1 MAQQAA
7 TPSSS
12 DDEEEE
18 EVACFERDTES
29 FMLRRRRFTFPGLP
43 PVVLNQDFVSVEGTG
58 GAVWR
63 PSIEFSEFVC
73 SEEGRRCL
81 PLAGKSVLEI
91 SSGLGLGAIVA
102 WHLGA
107 APVVATDLGSKDGP
121 MALLARNVS
130 ENCGPRAVATPQPSP
145 GRTSRDHSRGG
156 EAGSAPE
163 GGSAED
169 EGAPPP
175 GRRRP
180 PPPPPPSVQSL
191 RWGDKA
197 QLADALRKFD
207 GFGPDVVLACDVV
220 FDDALLPALLETLAE
235 AACRTTRGGGRPSLC
250 VSHQKRN
257 RRREDSFFAALAK
270 RIGGGGQLRMVHQQN
285 DLSVL
290 MFTYLMVRH

>member
-7 TPSSS
+7 TTSSS
-12 DDEEEE
+12 DGEEEE

-29 FMLRRRRFTFPGLP
+29 FMLRKRRFMFPGLP

-63 PSIEFSEFVC
+63 PSIQFSEFVC
-73 SEEGRRCL
+73 GEEGRRFL

-107 APVVATDLGSKDGP
+107 SPVVATDLGSKDGP
-121 MALLARNVS
+121 IALLARNVS
-130 ENCGPRAVATPQPSP
+130 ENCGSRAVAAIPPPSP
-145 GRTSRDHSRGG
+145 GRPTSRDNS
-156 EAGSAPE
+156 GS
-163 GGSAED
+163 GED
-169 EGAPPP
+169 EGGPPP

-180 PPPPPPSVQSL
+180 PPPAPPSVQSL
-191 RWGDKA
+191 RWGDKS
-197 QLADALRKFD
+197 QLAEALKRFD

-220 FDDALLPALLETLAE
+220 FDDALLPALTETLAE
-235 AACRTTRGGGRPSLC
+235 AACCTTRVGERPSLC

-257 RRREDSFFAALAK
+257 RRREDAFFATLAK
-270 RIGGGGQLRMVHQQN
+270 RIGGEWRMVHQQD
-285 DLSVL
+285 DLSVFI
-290 MFTYLMVRH
+290 FTYL

>member
-12 DDEEEE
+12 DDEEEEE

-29 FMLRRRRFTFPGLP
+29 FMLRRRRFMFPGLP

-130 ENCGPRAVATPQPSP
+130 ENCGTRVVATPQPSP

-163 GGSAED
+163 GSGAED
-169 EGAPPP
+169 EGAPPL
-175 GRRRP
+175 GRGR

-197 QLADALRKFD
+197 QLVDVLRKFD

-220 FDDALLPALLETLAE
+220 FDDALLPALLETLGE
-235 AACRTTRGGGRPSLC
+235 AACRKTRGGGRPSLC

-257 RRREDSFFAALAK
+257 RRREDNFFAALTK
-270 RIGGGGQLRMVHQQN
+270 RIGGGG
-285 DLSVL
+285 
-290 MFTYLMVRH
+290 